1 MRVVIVLS
9 FNKNTAEDIVISNK
23 NVDINI
29 YRANFNNYKLQNPQ
43 LFNIVT
49 CASVIFA
56 IYTLKI

>member
-1 MRVVIVLS
+1 MIVVIALS

-43 LFNIVT
+43 LFNII
-49 CASVIFA
+49 C
-56 IYTLKI
+56 